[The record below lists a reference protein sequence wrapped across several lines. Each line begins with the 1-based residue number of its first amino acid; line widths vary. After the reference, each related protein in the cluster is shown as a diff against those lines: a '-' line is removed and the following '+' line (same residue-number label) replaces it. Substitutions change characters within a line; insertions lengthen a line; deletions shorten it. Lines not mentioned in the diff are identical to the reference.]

1 MGATSRKN
9 QALKPFTESTDP
21 IRNLPGSEKLHF
33 PQNQKKKQAPQP
45 GRGAIKSGEESS
57 VRKEVAKAREEER
70 SGKSL

>member
-1 MGATSRKN
+1 MANSFVVTGECTDRKAEFYRFIPPTGN
-9 QALKPFTESTDP
+9 DA
-21 IRNLPGSEKLHF
+21 R
-33 PQNQKKKQAPQP
+33 